1 MGSGAGF
8 GKTILIGDMFVY
20 LGVPAIVS
28 AIPQGTTAIVE
39 RAARLGWT
47 LQDNRAES
55 PGYKNSKQEQQK
67 RSINILL
74 DETGIDTR
82 CTGVDIVL
90 GGDLVVGSGIGAS
103 AASCVAIARALNEE
117 FGLQLSDEE
126 INQLAWLGEHA
137 YHGHPSGIDNTAS
150 CFGGVMTYHVPVNA
164 TRPTITRIDLQRP
177 IEAVLVNSGVNFD
190 TSTKRAYISQ
200 YAAAN
205 PSVYS
210 QQMDMIQR
218 QCMHMADALRQG
230 DLRQVGKLMNEN
242 HAILIDMGLSHEVII
257 RLSDI
262 GIKEGAWGCK
272 ITGGGRGGYMLSLTP
287 GTELQEHVAGVFEKK
302 GFISLRVSIG
312 AV

>member
-1 MGSGAGF
+1 MGGGAGF

-28 AIPQGTTAIVE
+28 AIPQTTTAVVE
-39 RAARLGWT
+39 RAAYPGWT

-55 PGYKNSKQEQQK
+55 PGYKESKQEQQK
-67 RSINILL
+67 RSIDILL
-74 DETGIDTR
+74 EEAGIDTGR
-82 CTGVDIVL
+82 IGVRIVL

-117 FGLQLSDEE
+117 FALQLSDDD
-126 INQLAWLGEHA
+126 INHLAWRGEHA
-137 YHGHPSGIDNTAS
+137 YHGQPSGIDNTAS
-150 CFGGVMTYHVPVNA
+150 CFGGVMIYQVSLEASQPNITPINLQQPV
-164 TRPTITRIDLQRP
+164 
-177 IEAVLVNSGVNFD
+177 EAVLVNSGVNFD

-200 YAAAN
+200 YAKAN
-205 PSVYS
+205 ASLYN
-210 QQMDMIQR
+210 QHMDMIQR
-218 QCMHMADALRQG
+218 QCACMADALRQG

-257 RLSDI
+257 RLSEI
-262 GIKEGAWGCK
+262 GIREGAWGCK

-287 GTELQEHVAGVFEKK
+287 GKELQEHVASVFEDE